1 MQKRLIVVAASAL
14 STVAFAQNNKQK
26 PPTNNALA
34 PDICE
39 VCTNDVVVK
48 GPQIQV
54 TTVQSSASIAD
65 TDNGSTANNMLSNT
79 NGVLLKGQSGR
90 ITALSHTGALAHAN
104 DGSYAQDKLASQHHR
119 QRGHQRIWPVA
130 GDGGHVRFL
139 HGRHGQQRLASDPE
153 LSDQQRLRRLQVI
166 RATA

>member
-39 VCTNDVVVK
+39 ICTNDVVVK

-79 NGVLLKGQSGR
+79 NGVLLKGRSGR

-104 DGSYAQDKLASQHHR
+104 DGSYAQDKLTSTI
-119 QRGHQRIWPVA
+119 GSVDISEY
-130 GDGGHVRFL
+130 G
-139 HGRHGQQRLASDPE
+139 
-153 LSDQQRLRRLQVI
+153 RLQVMAATCGSFMGAMANNGS
-166 RATA
+166 RAIQNFPTNNACVDYR